1 MEPEWAAYSFNY
13 SLVIMYNINMYAL
26 ELSSS
31 TFVELA
37 NKENRKSV
45 LLLKQTKR
53 LRYLH

>member
-13 SLVIMYNINMYAL
+13 SLVIMYYINMYAL

-31 TFVELA
+31 TFIELA

-53 LRYLH
+53 FRYLH